1 MAAGYT
7 STAWLSEAGYNDDEE
22 AFVCSLTN
30 EMRVF
35 RPNNP
40 SRAVFLHSRWG
51 PCFNDALAVWY
62 PMNGENKGRC
72 YVKDHKNES
81 AKYCV
86 ETNTEGNSVLTGD
99 GGNNNDGRFTCTGL
113 EVFLI
118 E

>member
-1 MAAGYT
+1 M
-7 STAWLSEAGYNDDEE
+7 
-22 AFVCSLTN
+22 CSLTN

-40 SRAVFLHSRWG
+40 SKAVFHNRIWG
-51 PCFNDALAVWY
+51 PYFTNALAVVCK
-62 PMNGENKGRC
+62 MNDEKHGCCK
-72 YVKDHKNES
+72 VKDHEYDD

-86 ETNTEGNSVLTGD
+86 ETDTQGNSVLTGD
-99 GGNNNDGRFTCTGL
+99 GGNNNDGLFTCTGL

>member
-1 MAAGYT
+1 M
-7 STAWLSEAGYNDDEE
+7 
-22 AFVCSLTN
+22 CSLTN

-40 SRAVFLHSRWG
+40 SCAVYHSSLSGPSFDSALSVFLK
-51 PCFNDALAVWY
+51 
-62 PMNGENKGRC
+62 MNEKNNGRC
-72 YVKDHKNES
+72 HVKDSKNDE

-86 ETNTEGNSVLTGD
+86 ETDTQGNSVLTGD
-99 GGNNNDGRFTCTGL
+99 GGNNNDGSFTCTGL